1 MILPMHPWRERLD
14 RALTPLAARSP
25 LSANQITVL
34 ALGLNLVAAALL
46 AMAARDYRLFLV
58 APAVVAVAGL
68 LDAFD
73 GIVARARNQSTRFG
87 DFLDHLCDRIS
98 DAALMAGWI
107 LGTSIRPWLGFV
119 AIIAVMMTGYVG
131 TQIEATF
138 RIRSYEGVGRGEYVL
153 ALVALPIL
161 AFTAARLGVLTT
173 PFAGFTIPEWLLFL
187 LIAAALWA
195 IVRRAGAA
203 RHLQDAE

>member
-1 MILPMHPWRERLD
+1 MHPWRERLD
-14 RALTPLAARSP
+14 RVLTPLAASSP
-25 LSANQITVL
+25 LSPNQITGL
-34 ALGLNLVAAALL
+34 ALAGNLVAAGLL
-46 AMAARDYRLFLV
+46 AAAALDYRLFLV

-73 GIVARARNQSTRFG
+73 GLVARARNESTRFG

-107 LGTSIRPWLGFV
+107 LGTSVRPWLGFV

-138 RIRSYEGVGRGEYVL
+138 GRRSYEGVGRGEYVL

-161 AFTAARLGVLTT
+161 AFTAARLGLLTT
-173 PFAGFTIPEWLLFL
+173 RFGGFTIPEWLLFL
-187 LIAAALWA
+187 LIAAALWSIA
-195 IVRRAGAA
+195 SRVAAA